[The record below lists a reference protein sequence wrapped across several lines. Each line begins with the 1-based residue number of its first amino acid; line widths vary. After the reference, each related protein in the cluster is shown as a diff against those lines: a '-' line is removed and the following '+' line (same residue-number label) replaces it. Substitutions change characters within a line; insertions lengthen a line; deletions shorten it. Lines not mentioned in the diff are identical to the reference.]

1 MILTK
6 DNMDIL
12 DHLIDFMTNEMRWRM
27 PLLNVTIELIL
38 HTLKLVFHWN
48 GALMS
53 YVHYFS

>member
-1 MILTK
+1 MTLTK

-27 PLLNVTIELIL
+27 PLLSITIELII

-48 GALMS
+48 AALMS
-53 YVHYFS
+53 YVHCFS